1 MKKYNK
7 HDYINLLIIIIS
19 FFIFLFIIL
28 KDNNS
33 VYGSMLDY
41 ITQHYMVPEYFRTL
55 FYDTKDIIP
64 SFAFNLGM
72 GQNIFNFSYYGLLSP
87 IILLS
92 YLLPSINMSSYIMIS
107 SIIIVIISI
116 VLFYKLISFHFENRK
131 IRFIT
136 TFIFMTAAPLILHSH
151 RHIMFMNY
159 IPFLLMGLFG
169 VQKYVNENKKILLII
184 SAVLIILTS
193 YFFSIPALLVLFL
206 YSIYLYLQKNK
217 NINKKELITF
227 IFKEALVFIIPV
239 LITAFFLLP
248 TFKAILNSRF
258 ETASESGILSNLIPE
273 LSFGNLLYSS
283 YSLGLTAIL
292 ILAISSAIITKR
304 KELKFLAI
312 IFIIIT
318 FFPIIDYLLN
328 GFMYLNAKV
337 YIPFLPLAIL
347 LIGNLLQEILNKK
360 INIKKLLIVTI
371 ILSILGCV
379 SYTKY
384 DIFLID
390 IIFSLIVIIASVKLK
405 KEYFLFL
412 LIVPGIIT
420 CYYVNKDDNLAT
432 KEIIDNQYNKSLKEI
447 INETTQDNNLSRV
460 AEASNIFYNS
470 NNVINPKEYKTTMYS
485 SLTNKYFRNF
495 YWNEFNNEN
504 PNRNDSIFENT
515 NNVLYN
521 LYSGNKYFISN
532 ENENIIGY
540 EKIKSIGNY
549 NLYKNDSAFSIG
561 YTSSN
566 LMSLEEYKKLSY
578 PYNVE
583 ALMNYIIVDKEVETN
598 YNTNIKEIEIEKDN
612 YTLDLDKETA
622 YNIKTKQSYKNK
634 ILIIRFDM
642 NYTES
647 CSVGDTYITINDI
660 SNKLTCRGWKYHN
673 KNYTFEYVLSS
684 NDEINNLQ
692 ITLSKG
698 KHDISNIKVYELDY
712 NYVKNINESHSDF
725 IIDKEE
731 TKGDIIKGS
740 INAKEDGY
748 FSLSIPYDEGFTIL
762 VDGKKQDYELV
773 NTSFIGFEIEKG
785 NHDII
790 IEYEAPLL
798 KEGKIV
804 SIVGII
810 IFASVLLIE
819 QKRSKIK

>member
-217 NINKKELITF
+217 NIKKKELITF
-227 IFKEALVFIIPV
+227 IFKEVLIFIIPV

-292 ILAISSAIITKR
+292 ILAISSAILTKR

-371 ILSILGCV
+371 ILSILGCI

-405 KEYFLFL
+405 KEYFLLL
-412 LIVPGIIT
+412 LIIPGIIT

-432 KEIIDNQYNKSLKEI
+432 KEIIDNQYSENLTEI
-447 INETTQDNNLSRV
+447 INETTQDNNLYRV
-460 AEASNIFYNS
+460 AESSNIFYNS
-470 NNVINPKEYKTTMYS
+470 NNVRNTKEYKTTMYS

-532 ENENIIGY
+532 EDENIIGY
-540 EKIKSIGNY
+540 AVIEIST
-549 NLYKNDSAFSIG
+549 
-561 YTSSN
+561 TSSPCTVPRYFAKIIQ
-566 LMSLEEYKKLSY
+566 SVSY
-578 PYNVE
+578 PLQNGVYQ
-583 ALMNYIIVDKEVETN
+583 
-598 YNTNIKEIEIEKDN
+598 NI
-612 YTLDLDKETA
+612 T
-622 YNIKTKQSYKNK
+622 Q
-634 ILIIRFDM
+634 
-642 NYTES
+642 
-647 CSVGDTYITINDI
+647 
-660 SNKLTCRGWKYHN
+660 
-673 KNYTFEYVLSS
+673 
-684 NDEINNLQ
+684 
-692 ITLSKG
+692 
-698 KHDISNIKVYELDY
+698 DY
-712 NYVKNINESHSDF
+712 INEQF
-725 IIDKEE
+725 N
-731 TKGDIIKGS
+731 T
-740 INAKEDGY
+740 AKNNRY
-748 FSLSIPYDEGFTIL
+748 Y
-762 VDGKKQDYELV
+762 
-773 NTSFIGFEIEKG
+773 
-785 NHDII
+785 
-790 IEYEAPLL
+790 
-798 KEGKIV
+798 
-804 SIVGII
+804 
-810 IFASVLLIE
+810 
-819 QKRSKIK
+819 QK

>member
-41 ITQHYMVPEYFRTL
+41 ITQHYMVPEYFRAL

-92 YLLPSINMSSYIMIS
+92 YLLPNINMSSYIMIS

-227 IFKEALVFIIPV
+227 ILKEALVFIISV

-371 ILSILGCV
+371 ILSILGYI

-432 KEIIDNQYNKSLKEI
+432 KEIIDNQYSENLTEI
-447 INETTQDNNLSRV
+447 INETTQDNNLYRV

-561 YTSSN
+561 YASNN

-583 ALMNYIIVDKEVETN
+583 ALMNNIIVDEKVKTN
-598 YNTNIKEIEIEKDN
+598 YKTNIKEIKIEKDN
-612 YTLDLDKETA
+612 YILDLNKETT

-647 CSVGDTYITINDI
+647 CSIGDTYITINNI
-660 SNKLTCRGWKYHN
+660 SNKLTCKGWKYHN
-673 KNYTFEYVLSS
+673 KNYTFEYVISS
-684 NDEINNLQ
+684 NDEMNNLQ

-698 KHDISNIKVYELDY
+698 RHNISNIKVYELDY

-725 IIDKEE
+725 IINKKE

-740 INAKEDGY
+740 INVKEDGY
-748 FSLSIPYDEGFTIL
+748 FSLSIPYDEGFNIL

-785 NHDII
+785 THDII

>member
-1 MKKYNK
+1 M
-7 HDYINLLIIIIS
+7 
-19 FFIFLFIIL
+19 
-28 KDNNS
+28 
-33 VYGSMLDY
+33 
-41 ITQHYMVPEYFRTL
+41 
-55 FYDTKDIIP
+55 
-64 SFAFNLGM
+64 
-72 GQNIFNFSYYGLLSP
+72 
-87 IILLS
+87 
-92 YLLPSINMSSYIMIS
+92 
-107 SIIIVIISI
+107 
-116 VLFYKLISFHFENRK
+116 
-131 IRFIT
+131 
-136 TFIFMTAAPLILHSH
+136 
-151 RHIMFMNY
+151 
-159 IPFLLMGLFG
+159 
-169 VQKYVNENKKILLII
+169 
-184 SAVLIILTS
+184 
-193 YFFSIPALLVLFL
+193 
-206 YSIYLYLQKNK
+206 
-217 NINKKELITF
+217 
-227 IFKEALVFIIPV
+227 
-239 LITAFFLLP
+239 
-248 TFKAILNSRF
+248 
-258 ETASESGILSNLIPE
+258 
-273 LSFGNLLYSS
+273 
-283 YSLGLTAIL
+283 
-292 ILAISSAIITKR
+292 
-304 KELKFLAI
+304 
-312 IFIIIT
+312 
-318 FFPIIDYLLN
+318 
-328 GFMYLNAKV
+328 
-337 YIPFLPLAIL
+337 
-347 LIGNLLQEILNKK
+347 
-360 INIKKLLIVTI
+360 
-371 ILSILGCV
+371 
-379 SYTKY
+379 
-384 DIFLID
+384 
-390 IIFSLIVIIASVKLK
+390 
-405 KEYFLFL
+405 
-412 LIVPGIIT
+412 
-420 CYYVNKDDNLAT
+420 
-432 KEIIDNQYNKSLKEI
+432 
-447 INETTQDNNLSRV
+447 
-460 AEASNIFYNS
+460 
-470 NNVINPKEYKTTMYS
+470 
-485 SLTNKYFRNF
+485 
-495 YWNEFNNEN
+495 NEFNNEN

-521 LYSGNKYFISN
+521 LYSGKKYFISN
-532 ENENIIGY
+532 EDENIIGY

-612 YTLDLDKETA
+612 YTLDLDKETT

-642 NYTES
+642 NYIES

-740 INAKEDGY
+740 INVKEDGY

>member
-217 NINKKELITF
+217 NIKKKELITF
-227 IFKEALVFIIPV
+227 IFKEVLIFIIPV

-371 ILSILGCV
+371 ILSILGCI

-405 KEYFLFL
+405 KEYFLLL
-412 LIVPGIIT
+412 LIIPGIIT

-432 KEIIDNQYNKSLKEI
+432 KEIIDNQYSENLTEI
-447 INETTQDNNLSRV
+447 INETTQDNNLYRV
-460 AEASNIFYNS
+460 AESSNIFYNS
-470 NNVINPKEYKTTMYS
+470 NNVRNTKEYKTTMYS
-485 SLTNKYFRNF
+485 SLTNKYFINF

-532 ENENIIGY
+532 EDENIIGY

-612 YTLDLDKETA
+612 YTLDLDKETT

-692 ITLSKG
+692 ITLSQG

-740 INAKEDGY
+740 INVKEDGY
-748 FSLSIPYDEGFTIL
+748 FSLSIPYDEGFNIL